1 MISKQIS
8 ITSLT
13 SLQANDSTKMRLN
26 DDKKIKTI
34 DKDQASSYLEIK
46 EIFNDNELVKQIPG
60 PQ

>member
-1 MISKQIS
+1 
-8 ITSLT
+8 
-13 SLQANDSTKMRLN
+13 MRLN

-60 PQ
+60 PQQVARATSKMNMIKNR